1 MSCKE
6 FIAYR
11 GVIQGNAVEWAGI
24 SFQVLD
30 LSKLVKEALLTNKAL
45 GLKVCFSRVEEPTI

>member
-6 FIAYR
+6 FIAYM
-11 GVIQGNAVEWAGI
+11 GVVQGNAVEWAGI

-30 LSKLVKEALLTNKAL
+30 LSKLAEEVLLTNKAL
-45 GLKVCFSRVEEPTI
+45 GLKVCFSSVEEPTI